1 MSHRRHLD
9 SVLMKSTP
17 SHLAQPISGST
28 RVFMV
33 LGDPVSQVKA
43 PAIFNAIFQRHGVD
57 AVLVP
62 AKVPPTQLA
71 GFVRHV
77 MAAANIDGL
86 WVTIPHKPALAAL
99 VDTCDAA
106 VAVSGSVNAVR
117 RNADGSLHGGLFDGA
132 GFVQALGHFGFA
144 PHGRSVL
151 LLGAGGAGA
160 AIAVALA
167 AAGVNRIALHDLG
180 DRAATLADKLA
191 GRFGA
196 TRVTAASADPAG
208 FDLVVNA
215 TPLGL
220 KPGDPLPVDVSR
232 LDVNCTVVDILMTDR
247 PTPLL
252 NACRARGIV
261 AHPGLEMLVQQVPDY
276 LDFFGLYD
284 VAQSVRGDLSEPRA
298 LIEAE

>member
-1 MSHRRHLD
+1 MEN
-9 SVLMKSTP
+9 TP
-17 SHLAQPISGST
+17 THLAQPISGRT

-62 AKVPPTQLA
+62 AKVSPSHLA

-86 WVTIPHKPALAAL
+86 WVTIPHKPALALL
-99 VDTCDAA
+99 VDDYDAA
-106 VAVSGSVNAVR
+106 VDVSGSVNAVR
-117 RNADGSLHGGLFDGA
+117 RNADGSLHGGLFDGT
-132 GFVQALGHFGFA
+132 GFVRALGHFGFA
-144 PHGRSVL
+144 PRGRSVL

-167 AAGVNRIALHDLG
+167 EAGVDRIALHDLG
-180 DRAATLADKLA
+180 DRASTLVDKLE
-191 GRFGA
+191 GRFDT

-220 KPGDPLPVDVSR
+220 KSGDPMPVDVSR
-232 LDVNCTVVDILMTDR
+232 LDVDCTVVDILMTDR

-252 NACRARGIV
+252 QACRARGID

-276 LDFFGLYD
+276 LDFFGLHD

-298 LIEAE
+298 LIDAE